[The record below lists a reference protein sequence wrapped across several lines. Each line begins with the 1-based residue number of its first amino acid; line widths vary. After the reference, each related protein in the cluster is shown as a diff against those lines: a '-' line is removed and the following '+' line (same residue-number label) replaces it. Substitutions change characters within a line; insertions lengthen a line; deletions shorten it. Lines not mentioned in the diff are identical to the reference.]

1 MVLTLKENN
10 ENLEEILNSLINQTF
25 GDNDTYINL
34 HLIEGDINEYRDKGS
49 MYNYL
54 TGCYTMYEDGILK
67 CFIYTGNDSFV
78 KFREFKTGDRIVIK
92 EDGSKFLYTNRDF
105 SDDKV
110 FYCIKSGKRGYF
122 TE

>member
-10 ENLEEILNSLINQTF
+10 ENLEEILSSLINQTF

-34 HLIEGDINEYRDKGS
+34 HLIEGDIDDCRDKGS

-54 TGCYTMYEDGILK
+54 TGCYTTYEDGILK